1 MDNEGVRTAES
12 TRRWLASR
20 AVLWGSAANKGKEE
34 ELIATLAAFCE
45 SVQKSPDGMI
55 DECLRRSTE
64 GGPFVLR
71 TRARR
76 EYIGLIGKFEEETGS
91 RDTANVIR
99 SFFIHNGVAMNP
111 SVLIR

>member
-1 MDNEGVRTAES
+1 MSTDAVTTAES

-20 AVLWGSAANKGKEE
+20 TVLWGSGADKGKEQ
-34 ELIATLAAFCE
+34 ELIATLARFCE
-45 SVQKSPDGMI
+45 KAGKAPDEII
-55 DECLRRSTE
+55 DECLRRSPE

-76 EYIGLIGKFEEETGS
+76 EYIDLIANFEAETD
-91 RDTANVIR
+91 RDTANVVR

-111 SVLIR
+111 SVLAG